1 MLESWVGKA
10 ICLVVV
16 NQGDIEHC
24 TGVFWF
30 TEHSWRERYQSFNGW
45 RLGYSL
51 LALLLVR
58 FIILAWLSVLGWY
71 LRIGGTWQQQW
82 RFWFTFLQDDD
93 VGGAGERVWGDWLQ
107 KSASSTNTRLHFWHN
122 LSMSLGYGRSLH
134 WISHEEES
142 GLPPLAEHATLCVTV
157 TLFYFSSPPIFLLLS
172 SLPCNNY
179 NAMVDYVECI
189 PSNSWDVLGASLW
202 WTLSFLPYHKY
213 GIHLCEHWNFF
224 RLPVVQLWW
233 CL

>member
-1 MLESWVGKA
+1 MDGDWVTHYWHY
-10 ICLVVV
+10 C
-16 NQGDIEHC
+16 
-24 TGVFWF
+24 
-30 TEHSWRERYQSFNGW
+30 QS
-45 RLGYSL
+45 
-51 LALLLVR
+51 
-58 FIILAWLSVLGWY
+58 
-71 LRIGGTWQQQW
+71 
-82 RFWFTFLQDDD
+82 
-93 VGGAGERVWGDWLQ
+93 GERVWGDWLQ
-107 KSASSTNTRLHFWHN
+107 KSASSTNTRLPFRHT

-179 NAMVDYVECI
+179 NAMVDYVERI

-202 WTLSFLPYHKY
+202 WTLSFPPYHKY
-213 GIHLCEHWNFF
+213 GIHLCEHWKFF

-233 CL
+233 CW